1 MQSKA
6 ATGEA
11 YLPEERRE
19 AIEAIQE
26 AVLKNPPKGYE
37 EVMLYG
43 IIGYYVPYSIY
54 PDGNHCTPTD
64 PLPFA
69 NLASQKNCMAF
80 YGMGICIDEAPA
92 KWFVE

>member
-6 ATGEA
+6 ATVEA
-11 YLPEERRE
+11 YLPELPEERRE

-54 PDGNHCTPTD
+54 PDGYHCTPTD

-69 NLASQKNCMAF
+69 NLASQKHCMAF
-80 YGMGICIDEAPA
+80 YRMCI
-92 KWFVE
+92 